1 MKDCVAR
8 AWKVKPQ
15 MAGNKVREEIGEL
28 HRQGFV
34 CYCGIMLRARGV
46 MKKYQGGE
54 CMCVCVCVCVCACV
68 RL

>member
-1 MKDCVAR
+1 
-8 AWKVKPQ
+8 

-54 CMCVCVCVCVCACV
+54 CMCVCVCVCVCMRAFV
-68 RL
+68 T